1 MDLVMEYTILLI
13 VEVLSALG
21 LVGLVLLQQGKG
33 ADVGASFGAGASQT
47 IFGSSGS
54 GNFMTRMTGVLATVF
69 FVTCLGLGYFATQ
82 RSQGKLD
89 VLDFST
95 PAEQAVSGDLP
106 PISADATSEQSS
118 RTPAS
123 STDAVPSSDES
134 MSSESMQPEST
145 TPGSTKPES
154 AMSEST
160 KPESTRAASDDAL
173 PPPDQRVESE
183 EVDSGADKELNTP
196 ASELDVDTAH
206 EPETSEAP

>member
-1 MDLVMEYTILLI
+1 MEYTILLI

-21 LVGLVLLQQGKG
+21 LVGLVLLQQGNG

-145 TPGSTKPES
+145 TPGSIKP
-154 AMSEST
+154 EST